1 MISMAY
7 GRPFMIPVHQG
18 LQLPQIIDDELLSSY
33 PDPPAEQPDD
43 KPSHMAFFVHT
54 LQLYEIMGDILTT
67 LYSGGN
73 KRSLGE
79 NIGPTRMDRAQH
91 SQSHRPHVDEQ
102 NRATRLNSIIR
113 LEIDL
118 STWEQNLPWFLSLY
132 RDKER
137 PRLNPS
143 DYKNNRIL
151 IRQSNVLRSR

>member
-1 MISMAY
+1 MAY
-7 GRPFMIPVHQG
+7 GRPFMIPVHRD

-33 PDPPAEQPDD
+33 PNPPAGQPED
-43 KPSHMAFFVHT
+43 KPSHMAFFVYT
-54 LQLYEIMGDILTT
+54 LQLYEIMGDILIT

-79 NIGPTRMDRAQH
+79 NIGPAVIDRAQQ
-91 SQSHRPHVDEQ
+91 SQSPRPDGDEK
-102 NRATRLNSIIR
+102 NRATKLNSIIR
-113 LEIDL
+113 LEIAL
-118 STWEQNLPWFLSLY
+118 STWEQSLPWFLRLY

-143 DYKNNRIL
+143 EYRNNRIL